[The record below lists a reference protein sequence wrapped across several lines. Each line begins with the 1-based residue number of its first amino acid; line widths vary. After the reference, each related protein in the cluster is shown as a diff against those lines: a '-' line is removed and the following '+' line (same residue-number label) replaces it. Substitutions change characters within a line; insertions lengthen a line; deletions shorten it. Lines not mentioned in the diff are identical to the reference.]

1 VSRLP
6 VGLPEKSALAGRLV
20 PDRVEAMATEFD
32 TIDDYI
38 SAFPENVQ
46 VILEKVRQ
54 TILRAVPGAQEAIKY
69 QMPTITLRGRSL
81 VHFAGWRHHI
91 GLYPIPAGDPK
102 FEQDIAPYRDKA
114 TARFALDKPVPYELI
129 ERLVAFSVQRQAEIP

>member
-1 VSRLP
+1 V
-6 VGLPEKSALAGRLV
+6 
-20 PDRVEAMATEFD
+20 ATEFD

-46 VILEKVRQ
+46 VILEKVRR
-54 TILRAVPGAQEAIKY
+54 TIHKAAPGAQETIKY
-69 QMPTITLRGRSL
+69 QMPTITLQGRSL

-91 GLYPIPAGDPK
+91 GLYPIPAGDAK

-114 TARFALDKPVPYELI
+114 TARFPLDKPVPYDLI
-129 ERLVAFSVQRQAEIP
+129 ERLVSFSVKQRAETS